1 VGIPAAEIPVG
12 AFEVPAFQEQA
23 FQEQA
28 SAVPVFQE
36 RVSRVPAFQELEIQ
50 AAGSAARESGAAV
63 DCRMMPAAT
72 KNLRL
77 HHTR

>member
-12 AFEVPAFQEQA
+12 AFEVPA